1 MRSMAQTEAGTAER
15 PEGLPDEVQE
25 RRRRRSP
32 VLAISLF
39 VSVLIHLALLLFYPL
54 WVSYVAPEAGPPLPP
69 RFVRPEG
76 TEVILIR
83 EVAEDVIDLE
93 PQPEPFPEVTREE
106 LPQRPGPE
114 VVTPEVEIVEDY
126 TPAERLR
133 PTEETARLWA
143 PVDRELTDLTPEERL
158 QLEIEISID
167 AWNDSVA
174 AEIDA
179 ARAATDWTTTDASG
193 NRWGISPGKLHLG
206 KVTLPLP
213 IYFGPSNGVQRDE
226 LAKRAYELGDIER
239 GASSGAVRE
248 TLKERAKA
256 IRQRRDAER
265 AQDGGEVDPPGGGS
279 ETPPDTTRGRN

>member
-1 MRSMAQTEAGTAER
+1 MARTDVGTTEQ
-15 PEGLPDEVQE
+15 PDGLPDEVPE
-25 RRRRRSP
+25 RRTRRSP
-32 VLAISLF
+32 IVAVSLF
-39 VSVLIHLALLLFYPL
+39 ISALVHLALLFFYPM
-54 WVSYVAPEAGPPLPP
+54 WVTYVAPEAGPPLPP

-76 TEVILIR
+76 TEVIVIR
-83 EVAEDVIDLE
+83 EVVEDVIDLE
-93 PQPEPFPEVTREE
+93 PQPEPFPEVRREE
-106 LPQRPGPE
+106 APVRPGPE
-114 VVTPEVEIVEDY
+114 DVVPEVEIPEDY

-143 PVDRELTDLTPEERL
+143 PVDRSLTDLTPEERF
-158 QLEIEISID
+158 QLELELSID

-179 ARAATDWTTTDASG
+179 ARAATDWTTTDADG

-256 IRQRRDAER
+256 IRERRDAER
-265 AQDGGEVDPPGGGS
+265 AQEQGEVEPLQGGD
-279 ETPPDTTRGRN
+279 EAPPDTTRRRE